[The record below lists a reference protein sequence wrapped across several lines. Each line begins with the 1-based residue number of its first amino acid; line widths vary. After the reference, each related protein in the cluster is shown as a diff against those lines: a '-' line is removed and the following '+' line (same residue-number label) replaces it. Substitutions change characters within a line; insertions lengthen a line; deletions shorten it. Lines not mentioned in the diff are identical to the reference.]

1 MDDIQLAP
9 EPASISDDERVHLP
23 ERTLSLLEIT
33 QVSILSYFY
42 DDVSSS
48 TFPKPWSKAL

>member
-33 QVSILSYFY
+33 QVSILSHFY